1 MQHRIRNCI
10 YSYIRSAALNCPDD
24 KTLLP
29 VPEPLADT
37 QLAGASLVESSAQ
50 AARTDRL
57 YQIAAV
63 AVGLILLATAL

>member
-1 MQHRIRNCI
+1 MD
-10 YSYIRSAALNCPDD
+10 CPDD

-29 VPEPLADT
+29 VSEPLADT
-37 QLAGASLVESSAQ
+37 QFAGANPVERSAQ